1 LDIIYNK
8 ILSLINNKNVNKK
21 NLSKFLGIAPSV
33 ISDWISGRSKSYI
46 KYVDRIAE
54 YFKVST
60 DYILKGE
67 EEQKYDSPKSKTEK
81 EFIVLARRTPNMSEK
96 DHKEFIKFIEDSA
109 ETFFRLKG
117 IIKDDEET
125 DKDKKN

>member
-1 LDIIYNK
+1 MFYEQYVELCTKLNKSPSGVAQELGISKTSVTRWKNGAIPNSKIINK
-8 ILSLINNKNVNKK
+8 I
-21 NLSKFLGIAPSV
+21 A
-33 ISDWISGRSKSYI
+33 D
-46 KYVDRIAE
+46 
-54 YFKVST
+54 YFEVST
-60 DYILKGE
+60 DYIIKGN
-67 EEQKYDSPKSKTEK
+67 EEQKSDSPKSKTEK

-117 IIKDDEET
+117 IINNDEET